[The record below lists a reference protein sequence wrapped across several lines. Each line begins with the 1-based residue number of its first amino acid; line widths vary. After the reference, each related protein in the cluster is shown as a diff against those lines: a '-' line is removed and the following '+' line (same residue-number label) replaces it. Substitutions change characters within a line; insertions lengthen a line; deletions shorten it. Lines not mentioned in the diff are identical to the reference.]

1 MRVYSE
7 KSGLSKDRCRLE
19 LYSHGEYSGFQ
30 VTGIIEGFFFDY
42 AIFCGGKFWYVF
54 LGWLGLSRDFFS
66 IQNNLKIQW

>member
-30 VTGIIEGFFFDY
+30 VTGIMEGFFSITEFFL
-42 AIFCGGKFWYVF
+42 AGNFGTF
-54 LGWLGLSRDFFS
+54 LGGGL
-66 IQNNLKIQW
+66 I

>member
-30 VTGIIEGFFFDY
+30 VTGIIEGFFSITEF
-42 AIFCGGKFWYVF
+42 FLVENFGKFF
-54 LGWLGLSRDFFS
+54 LGWLDLSRDFFS

>member
-1 MRVYSE
+1 MRGYSE

-30 VTGIIEGFFFDY
+30 VTEIIEGFFSITAF
-42 AIFCGGKFWYVF
+42 FLVGNFGKFF
-54 LGWLGLSRDFFS
+54 KGWLDLSRDFFS

>member
-19 LYSHGEYSGFQ
+19 LYSHGEYSGFSSDWDNRRFLFDH
-30 VTGIIEGFFFDY
+30 GIFF
-42 AIFCGGKFWYVF
+42 GRKFWYVF
-54 LGWLGLSRDFFS
+54 GGWLDLSRYFFS